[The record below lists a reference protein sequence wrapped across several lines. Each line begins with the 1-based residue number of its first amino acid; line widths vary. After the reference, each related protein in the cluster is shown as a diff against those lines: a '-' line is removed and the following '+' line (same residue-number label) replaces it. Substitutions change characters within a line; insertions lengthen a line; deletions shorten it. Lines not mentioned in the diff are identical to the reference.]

1 MTSPTDSVAQSPSST
16 VIGDEARDAERR
28 TIDRS
33 LLTGIAWT
41 GGVKW
46 LVQIFT
52 WTSTLIV
59 ARLITPEDF
68 GIVGS
73 AALYLGLM
81 TLLADFGVGMAVLT
95 IRDISDELVAQL
107 NGAGVLF
114 GAFAMAVGVASAWP
128 LGRFFRS
135 TEVSWV
141 LAAMSA
147 TLLVSGLRS
156 VPMALLQR
164 SLRFRAVAL
173 IEAAQ
178 GLVGSL
184 TTIFLARAGW
194 GYWALAAGAIVQATA
209 YAGFVLHVQPT
220 ARAWPRFREI
230 KEPLRLSTHVLTSGL
245 SWWIYSNA
253 DFAIA
258 GRVLG
263 QRVMGGYLL
272 AWEFASLPVEKITN
286 IVTRVTP
293 AIFSALQNDRPGL
306 RRQLLTLTEGIAMLT
321 LPASWGLALVAD
333 DFVRFALGA
342 QWVGAIAPLQILCA
356 YVSLRSVV
364 TLLSQLLLVTGD
376 SRLNARMGIVFVLV
390 MPTAFFIGSMWGTV
404 GIAMAWVLV
413 YPFLTIPIYR
423 RVFLRLDLS
432 LGAYLR
438 AVRTPLIGSGA
449 MIAAVLLVAE
459 GMPSGTSLLLS
470 LIAKIVVGA
479 AVYVAV
485 AVWPQRNRLRGILR
499 SLRAAS

>member
-1 MTSPTDSVAQSPSST
+1 MTSQPPAVPDTNFLQDQS
-16 VIGDEARDAERR
+16 RR
-28 TIDRS
+28 TTDRA

-46 LVQIFT
+46 VVQILT
-52 WTSTLIV
+52 WTSTLVV

-81 TLLADFGVGMAVLT
+81 SLLADFGVGMAVLT
-95 IRDISDELVAQL
+95 MRDIPETLTAQL
-107 NGAGVLF
+107 NGAGLLF
-114 GAFAMAVGVASAWP
+114 GAFAMAVGLASAWP
-128 LGRFFRS
+128 LGMFFRS
-135 TEVSWV
+135 SEVAWV

-164 SLRFRAVAL
+164 SLRFRTVAL

-184 TTIFLARAGW
+184 TTIFLALAGW
-194 GYWALAAGAIVQATA
+194 GYWALAAGAIIQATA
-209 YAGFVLHVQPT
+209 YAGFVLHVRPT

-230 KEPLRLSTHVLTSGL
+230 KEPLRLSAHVLTSGL

-258 GRVLG
+258 GRMLG

-293 AIFSALQNDRPGL
+293 AIFSALQHDVPGL
-306 RRQLLTLTEGIAMLT
+306 RRQFLTLTEGIAMLT

-333 DFVRFALGA
+333 DFVRFALGD
-342 QWVGAIAPLQILCA
+342 QWLGAIAPLQILCA
-356 YVSLRSVV
+356 YISFRSVV
-364 TLLSQLLLVTGD
+364 TLLSQVLLVTGD
-376 SRLNARMGIVFVLV
+376 SRLNARMGIVFMLV
-390 MPTAFFIGSMWGTV
+390 MPAAFLIGSRWGTA

-423 RVFLRLDLS
+423 RVFLRLELTV
-432 LGAYLR
+432 GAYLH
-438 AVRTPLIGSGA
+438 AVRRPLIGSVV
-449 MIAAVLLVAE
+449 MVAAVLLLTGAL
-459 GMPSGTSLLLS
+459 PAGTSLLIS
-470 LIAKIVVGA
+470 LVLKIGVGA
-479 AVYVAV
+479 IVYVTV
-485 AVWPQRNRLRGILR
+485 SVWPQRVRLMGILR
-499 SLRAAS
+499 SLRTA